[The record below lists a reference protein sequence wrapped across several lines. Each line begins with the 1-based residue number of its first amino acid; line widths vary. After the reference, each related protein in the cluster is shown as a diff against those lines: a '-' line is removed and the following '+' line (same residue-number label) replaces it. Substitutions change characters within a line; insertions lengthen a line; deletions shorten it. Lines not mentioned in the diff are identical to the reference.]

1 MTRRVGLVAL
11 VVAVLPACPFCDDV
25 DQFLPQGSIEPA
37 VFDLGPVTAGATCT
51 ARLVVK
57 NGGNADLEA
66 SGGTL
71 KDTDG
76 SFTLKKVPTLVRL
89 GAEEELL
96 VDYTASD
103 DVGNREGTNLELVTN
118 DRDDEGVLR
127 ASVSAF
133 VAAEPVA
140 LAASQCD
147 KAAEDDGTT
156 VQSPCTDLDFG
167 AVPIGSSVDPIEA
180 RPGANL
186 TVRVVNDGNADLIVQ
201 AAVVDGGNGDFAVI
215 GARRGSQVF
224 PFPVTVPA
232 GRTGDCG
239 EASGAD
245 NVLLIDVRFAP
256 VNLGAAVATLN
267 VLTTGAEGAQID
279 VALSGLGADTGILT
293 NPDIVRFGSVP
304 EGTAVTE
311 VILVQNVGTD
321 SASVNESCIDLEDD
335 GTCDALCTA
344 AAVDVT
350 LGGTLSCEVKK
361 SDGSHEGKG
370 FVLEPTDARAGGGD
384 ERTVEIH
391 WTPSAADPAI
401 PTSAVLL
408 LKSNIENNT
417 VFKVGVA
424 GGNAGILEVVS
435 DNPCEPDECAQA
447 VGDRADV
454 STWTGA
460 LELTLTNTGTATL
473 TIEGVA
479 PEAGTPPTIAD
490 DWTIGAPAS
499 TSLAPNASTTLSL
512 TYANSANDA
521 SGVDGFNLIIDHNG
535 VLGSTLVSI
544 KVQAPPAQ

>member
-1 MTRRVGLVAL
+1 MTRRIGLISL

-37 VFDLGPVTAGATCT
+37 VLDLGPVTAGATCS
-51 ARLVVK
+51 ARLLVK
-57 NGGNADLEA
+57 NGGNADLEVTA
-66 SGGTL
+66 SSAKL
-71 KDTDG
+71 DG
-76 SFTLKKVPTLVRL
+76 ASNYTLKKVPTLIRL

-96 VDYTASD
+96 VDYTASNEE
-103 DVGNREGTNLELVTN
+103 GNREATNLEIVTN
-118 DRDDEGVLR
+118 DRDDDGVLK
-127 ASVSAF
+127 ASITAF
-133 VAAEPVA
+133 VAAAPVA
-140 LAASQCD
+140 LAISECD
-147 KAAEDDGTT
+147 KAAADDGVD
-156 VQSPCTDLDFG
+156 VQTPCTDLDFG
-167 AVPIGSSVDPIEA
+167 AVPIGSSVDPIESRA
-180 RPGANL
+180 GANL

-201 AAVVDGGNGDFAVI
+201 AAVIDGGNGDFAVI

-232 GRTGDCG
+232 GRSGDCG

-267 VLTTGAEGAQID
+267 VLTTGAEGAQLD
-279 VALSGLGADTGILT
+279 VALTGLGADTGILT
-293 NPDIVRFGSVP
+293 NPDIVRFGSIP
-304 EGTAVTE
+304 EGTPATE

-335 GTCDALCTA
+335 GTCEGLCTA
-344 AAVDVT
+344 AAADAT
-350 LGGTLSCEVKK
+350 LAGTLSCEVKK
-361 SDGSHEGKG
+361 SDGAHEGKG

-384 ERTVEIH
+384 ERTIEIH
-391 WTPSAADPAI
+391 WTPSAAEPAI

-424 GGNAGILEVVS
+424 GGNAGILEVES
-435 DNPCEPDECAQA
+435 DNPCEPDECVQA
-447 VGDRADV
+447 IGTRDDV

-460 LELTLTNTGTATL
+460 MNLTLTNTGTATL
-473 TIEGVA
+473 TIEGVDF
-479 PEAGTPPTIAD
+479 EDDTPATIAD

-499 TSLAPNASTTLSL
+499 TSLAPNASTTMVL

-535 VLGSTLVSI
+535 VLGKTLVSI
-544 KVQAPPAQ
+544 KVQAPAP